1 MSQLFIITT
10 IIYAFTPFLISV
22 CLPILLI
29 ARYVFGVE
37 WKTAFIIS
45 AIPIA
50 FVALYI
56 YAAINSAYIRKRRE
70 RFNFNKEEELV

>member
-1 MSQLFIITT
+1 MSQLLIITT
-10 IIYAFTPFLISV
+10 TIFAITPLLISV

-56 YAAINSAYIRKRRE
+56 YASINSAYIRKRRE